1 MKEENNFDF
10 EKILDL
16 IKNSKI
22 KDFYEKYQNWII
34 SVGFSLILISFLVI
48 VVMMKLHQT
57 KVRAEEKIAVAES
70 YFYTGRFD
78 DGMRLL
84 DEIINTYKNTK
95 YFSYAMYLKANSLYE
110 HKNFEQAKKVCLEI
124 LSFKKTKNIIVPTM
138 YILAQ
143 CYQNLNNFDEAI
155 KVFNDIVKEFP
166 DHYLTPRVYESL
178 GFCYELKGDL
188 QKAKEI
194 YERMNIL
201 YPGTYWASIAQQKLV
216 HSH

>member
-10 EKILDL
+10 ETFLDL

-22 KDFYEKYQNWII
+22 KDFYEKYKNWII

-95 YFSYAMYLKANSLYE
+95 YFSYAMYLKANFLYE
-110 HKNFEQAKKVCLEI
+110 HKNFEQAKKICLEI

-188 QKAKEI
+188 QKAKEV

-201 YPGTYWASIAQQKLV
+201 YPGTYWASIAQQKLR
-216 HSH
+216 